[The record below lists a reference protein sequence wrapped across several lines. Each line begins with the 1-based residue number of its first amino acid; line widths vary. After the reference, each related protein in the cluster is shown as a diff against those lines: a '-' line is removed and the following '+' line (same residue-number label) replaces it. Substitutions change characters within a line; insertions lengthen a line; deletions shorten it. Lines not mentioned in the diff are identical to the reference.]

1 MVVALVVFVV
11 VLAVVGLSNGVFEK
25 LPMKLKSYISALRLR
40 TIPLSIA
47 GVSLGAMLAA
57 ADYHV
62 DWKVIVFLLLTAAC
76 LQILSNVSNELGD
89 FQHGTLSAQGREASQ
104 SLVAGELTEFDMKML
119 IRVLVVL
126 TCLSGMTMLFFSF
139 GTLFCI
145 ESLLMMVLGY
155 FAINAAMKYTMGKN
169 PYGYRGLGDLYV
181 FIFFGLV
188 SVFGAYCLC
197 SHVFATWLILLPAVS
212 IGFFSIAVLNVN
224 NLRDMESDRL
234 TRTTVALKLG
244 EKGAKIYQ
252 TVLITLG
259 WTAMLTYASL
269 RMFDPWHY
277 LFLLTL
283 PLFIWHLIGVW
294 RHSGPS
300 LDRYLPLLVLSTL
313 ALALLSG
320 LGFLVY
326 LV

>member
-1 MVVALVVFVV
+1 MKIKSFV
-11 VLAVVGLSNGVFEK
+11 
-25 LPMKLKSYISALRLR
+25 SALRLR

-62 DWKVIVFLLLTAAC
+62 NPMVVVFLLLTAAC
-76 LQILSNVSNELGD
+76 LQVLSNVSNELGD

-104 SLVAGELTEFDMKML
+104 SLMDGDLTESDMKMM
-119 IRVLVVL
+119 IKVLVVI
-126 TCLSGMTMLFFSF
+126 TCLSGMTMLFYSF
-139 GTLFCI
+139 GTLFCL
-145 ESLLMMVLGY
+145 ESLLLMVLGY
-155 FAINAAMKYTMGKN
+155 FAINAAMKYTMGRN

-188 SVFGAYCLC
+188 AVFGAYCLC
-197 SHVFATWLILLPAVS
+197 SHVFATWLILLPSVS
-212 IGFFSIAVLNVN
+212 VGAFSIAVLNVN

-244 EKGAKIYQ
+244 ERGAKIYQ
-252 TVLITLG
+252 TVLIVIG
-259 WTAMLTYASL
+259 WTSMLVYASL

-277 LFLLTL
+277 LFTLTL
-283 PLFIWHLIGVW
+283 PLYIWHLTGVW
-294 RHSGPS
+294 KHSGQA
-300 LDRYLPLLVLSTL
+300 LDKYLPLLVLSTF
-313 ALALLSG
+313 AFALLAG

-326 LV
+326 LF